1 MSNESTT
8 RRARRRAIVWPAR
21 WGIAVLLAGGLM
33 LIDACSSSSST
44 AAGAPS
50 AAPSL
55 SPTPAKVNCKNVD
68 SLRASLESL
77 SHTNVSPTSAGTL
90 TKDLKNIQTQLA
102 ALKSQRG
109 GQF

>member
-44 AAGAPS
+44 GRR
-50 AAPSL
+50 
-55 SPTPAKVNCKNVD
+55 AKR
-68 SLRASLESL
+68 RAKLVAHARE
-77 SHTNVSPTSAGTL
+77 G
-90 TKDLKNIQTQLA
+90 QL
-102 ALKSQRG
+102 QER
-109 GQF
+109 